1 MKKRNGFTLLEMM
14 IVVVILG
21 ILSAVALPMYSNY
34 VKKSRTAEA
43 KVALGDIRI
52 AQRMY
57 YDSRMYYATDLSV
70 LNWKLDGATTGTN
83 VGKGPAFYTFATG
96 ANGSTA
102 RTPNTGTV
110 PEGMD
115 FFGMTHQGVFVQDG
129 ASLGN

>member
-52 AQRMY
+52 CQRMY
-57 YDSRMYYATDLSV
+57 YDSRQYYASDLSV
-70 LNWKLDGATTGTN
+70 LNWKLDGATSGTN
-83 VGKGPAFYTFATG
+83 VGKAPAFYTFATG
-96 ANGSTA
+96 TAGSTA
-102 RTPNTGTV
+102 QTPNTDTV
-110 PEGMD
+110 PEGMN
-115 FFGMTHQGVFVQDG
+115 FFGMTHSGDFVLDG
-129 ASLGN
+129 ASLNH